1 MLEASP
7 CIVEMGA
14 LFECW
19 ATAGVNDSRCTA
31 VAQSLTNCMQKP
43 VSCASQKTGRRGLLK
58 NFFFLLIG
66 NQNKAYKYNQLPFSK
81 IKQTI
86 VTYLKVYHI

>member
-1 MLEASP
+1 MKLKQLKVRPKKVLEASP

-19 ATAGVNDSRCTA
+19 ATAGVNDGRCAA

-43 VSCASQKTGRRGLLK
+43 VSILHRKKKKHTHPHTHTHLHLL
-58 NFFFLLIG
+58 NCI
-66 NQNKAYKYNQLPFSK
+66 S
-81 IKQTI
+81 
-86 VTYLKVYHI
+86 

>member
-1 MLEASP
+1 MTAPLPFFLLFNTTEMKLKQLKVRPKKMLEASP

-43 VSCASQKTGRRGLLK
+43 VSCASQKTGRRELLK
-58 NFFFLLIG
+58 NFFF
-66 NQNKAYKYNQLPFSK
+66 S
-81 IKQTI
+81 
-86 VTYLKVYHI
+86 